1 MSAIVVPE
9 PMDHRLVEGMVPK
22 VGLGYMD
29 DGKKKGKKGKKK
41 KRRNKSPNKKWIYNF
56 YNNSKKFF

>member
-1 MSAIVVPE
+1 MSAIVVPQ
-9 PMDHRLVEGMVPK
+9 PMDHGLVEGMVPK

-41 KRRNKSPNKKWIYNF
+41 KRRNKSPNKK
-56 YNNSKKFF
+56 